1 MKKLLVIVN
10 SPVERLTDLVG
21 LKNLENIR
29 LLLFFMGKLKVS
41 ALLLFKASNCKRDK
55 DSLVLP

>member
-10 SPVERLTDLVG
+10 SPVERLTDLTG
-21 LKNLENIR
+21 LKNLENMGI
-29 LLLFFMGKLKVS
+29 LLFFKGKLKLS
-41 ALLLFKASNCKRDK
+41 ELLLFKASYCKRDK

>member
-10 SPVERLTDLVG
+10 SPVERLTDLTG
-21 LKNLENIR
+21 LKNLENMGI
-29 LLLFFMGKLKVS
+29 LLFFKEKLKLS
-41 ALLLFKASNCKRDK
+41 ELLLFKASYCKRDK